1 MAQVASGRWR
11 VAGSKRAGLLD
22 CLHLVQIAESRLQL
36 FGRLSSRQDSSLLN
50 IASLRRVALRAYY
63 LLLTAYHLLLT
74 AYCLKLTA
82 HYFYSLLLT
91 SFGSLG
97 FATYILLLTT

>member
-1 MAQVASGRWR
+1 MAQVATGGWR

-63 LLLTAYHLLLT
+63 LLLTDLPQVLNDSGLLQR
-74 AYCLKLTA
+74 YPQVV
-82 HYFYSLLLT
+82 S
-91 SFGSLG
+91 SRE
-97 FATYILLLTT
+97 

>member
-1 MAQVASGRWR
+1 MAGGEWR
-11 VAGSKRAGLLD
+11 VASALLD
-22 CLHLVQIAESRLQL
+22 CLHLVQIAESRLLQL
-36 FGRLSSRQDSSLLN
+36 FGRLNSRQDSSFLI
-50 IASLRRVALRAYY
+50 IASLRRVALCAYY

-97 FATYILLLTT
+97 

>member
-1 MAQVASGRWR
+1 MAGGEWR
-11 VAGSKRAGLLD
+11 VASALLD

-74 AYCLKLTA
+74 AYYLLRTAYHLLFTA
-82 HYFYSLLLT
+82 H
-91 SFGSLG
+91 
-97 FATYILLLTT
+97 